1 LEAFGLTESAA
12 RWATE
17 QAKLRTG
24 GEPPGR
30 GPTFREPTDERLLFR
45 NDSGETI
52 PAYGIVRVT
61 GYVEANGRNMVT
73 VTKPATSVGSFI
85 VNGREEVLANEY
97 GYGFAGPVVRVTYH
111 SSDSPNPGNIL
122 GVDGFQA
129 RSYSSG
135 QPVLDIVILGVIDST
150 NRIAFARLVPVQQLM
165 IKAPSGGI
173 PGRVGTMMQGAI
185 CDVMV
190 MSSVDQLATSF
201 VQLKVYNWSTSS
213 ACANGDRYGIA
224 GLING
229 KWHIIAE
236 DCNDEGSTIIPAGIS
251 VERGTITDPVSGTTS
266 PQSIVSTFNDIRF
279 YNSATGPGYA

>member
-1 LEAFGLTESAA
+1 MEAFGLTESAA

-135 QPVLDIVILGVIDST
+135 QPVLDIVILGVMDST

-190 MSSVDQLATSF
+190 MSSADQLATSS
-201 VQLKVYNWSTSS
+201 VQLKVYNWSTSL

-236 DCNDEGSTIIPAGIS
+236 DCNDEGSTTQP
-251 VERGTITDPVSGTTS
+251 GTGSGTGGRIGDAIDTS
-266 PQSIVSTFNDIRF
+266 TVSPVVGIGVGGQVLYSGGTAPI
-279 YNSATGPGYA
+279 P

>member
-190 MSSVDQLATSF
+190 MSSVDQLATSS
-201 VQLKVYNWSTSS
+201 VQLKVYNWSTSL

-236 DCNDEGSTIIPAGIS
+236 DCNDEGSTTQAGT
-251 VERGTITDPVSGTTS
+251 GSGTGGRIGDAIDTS
-266 PQSIVSTFNDIRF
+266 TVSPVVGIGVGGQVLYSGGTAPI
-279 YNSATGPGYA
+279 P

>member
-1 LEAFGLTESAA
+1 MEAFGLTESAA

-45 NDSGETI
+45 NDSGEMI

-190 MSSVDQLATSF
+190 MSSVDQLATSS
-201 VQLKVYNWSTSS
+201 VQLKVYNWSTSL

-236 DCNDEGSTIIPAGIS
+236 DCNDEGSTTQP
-251 VERGTITDPVSGTTS
+251 GTGSGTGGRIGDAIDTS
-266 PQSIVSTFNDIRF
+266 TVSPVVGIGVGGQVLYSGGTAPI
-279 YNSATGPGYA
+279 P

>member
-45 NDSGETI
+45 NDSGETV
-52 PAYGIVRVT
+52 PAYGIVRVN

-97 GYGFAGPVVRVTYH
+97 GY
-111 SSDSPNPGNIL
+111 

-190 MSSVDQLATSF
+190 MSSADQLATSS

-266 PQSIVSTFNDIRF
+266 PQSIVSTFNNIRF

>member
-45 NDSGETI
+45 NDSGEMI

-190 MSSVDQLATSF
+190 MSSVDQLATSS
-201 VQLKVYNWSTSS
+201 VQLKVYNWSTSL

-236 DCNDEGSTIIPAGIS
+236 DCNDEGSTTQAGT
-251 VERGTITDPVSGTTS
+251 GSGTGGRIGDAIDTS
-266 PQSIVSTFNDIRF
+266 TVSPVVGIGVGGQVLYSGGTAPI
-279 YNSATGPGYA
+279 P

>member
-1 LEAFGLTESAA
+1 MEAFGLTESAA

-190 MSSVDQLATSF
+190 MSSVDQLATSS
-201 VQLKVYNWSTSS
+201 VQLKVYNWSTSL

-236 DCNDEGSTIIPAGIS
+236 DCNDEGSTTQAGT
-251 VERGTITDPVSGTTS
+251 GSGTGGRIGDAIDTS
-266 PQSIVSTFNDIRF
+266 TVSPVVGIGVGGQVLYSGGTAPI
-279 YNSATGPGYA
+279 P

>member
-1 LEAFGLTESAA
+1 MEAFGLTESAA

-45 NDSGETI
+45 NDSGEMI

-201 VQLKVYNWSTSS
+201 VQLKVYNWSTSL
-213 ACANGDRYGIA
+213 A
-224 GLING
+224 
-229 KWHIIAE
+229 
-236 DCNDEGSTIIPAGIS
+236 
-251 VERGTITDPVSGTTS
+251 
-266 PQSIVSTFNDIRF
+266 
-279 YNSATGPGYA
+279 

>member
-1 LEAFGLTESAA
+1 MEAFGLTESAA

-45 NDSGETI
+45 NDSGEMI

-190 MSSVDQLATSF
+190 MSSVDQLATSS
-201 VQLKVYNWSTSS
+201 VQLKVYNWSTSL

-236 DCNDEGSTIIPAGIS
+236 DCNDEGSTTQAGT
-251 VERGTITDPVSGTTS
+251 GSGTGGRIGDAIDTS
-266 PQSIVSTFNDIRF
+266 TVSPVVGIGVGGQVLYSGGTAPI
-279 YNSATGPGYA
+279 P